1 MFKCKLA
8 DAVAIALAL
17 AYTGSQT
24 DAAAVKAFL
33 VEKNPEVIDPATK
46 QKIDFKALEIEAEQ
60 KSFTLPITPSAPVA
74 PPLPPADESTKL
86 KAMVAEEL
94 KRLGVVKPNRP
105 GAISETQI
113 GSVKSAAERH
123 YENQAKAGK
132 TFFSDYGTAL
142 ACKHWLGS
150 KVGQWTQQGDVY
162 QHEWKRFNEV
172 AQIKA
177 YDTTSSTGGSATVPD
192 LFIPDL
198 IRNVLEYGAA
208 RKVGKVIQMGESD
221 VYMPRR
227 TGGLTGTYPNEN
239 AAGTASNATYD
250 NVTLHAKTF
259 MVLAQAS
266 RQILQDTGIPLMEA
280 TMEEIALC
288 VATQEDNAF
297 FTGNGSAT
305 YAGMTGF
312 EFKYGVS
319 GDGDA
324 GFVVKG
330 GASADAHTDAEVN
343 KAFARLPQYA
353 RKRAVI
359 TCSPTISSAIFGRL
373 AQSSPGG
380 LTFAEIEGLGWV
392 QKWRGVPIIENNSM
406 SAVTDAAVTARTGF
420 TAGDQI
426 DFLLGDFSRA
436 ALIGERLGLEV
447 EMDPSP
453 GFTSNSV
460 YIRGIT
466 RHDVNVHSVGSAT
479 AAGPVVSFWQT

>member
-24 DAAAVKAFL
+24 DPAAVKAFL

-46 QKIDFKALEIEAEQ
+46 SRVDFKALEIETEA
-60 KSFTLPITPSAPVA
+60 KSFTLPLTPSTPAAPA
-74 PPLPPADESTKL
+74 LPPADEGTKL

-123 YENQAKAGK
+123 YENQAKSGK

-150 KVGQWTQQGDVY
+150 KVGQWTQQADTY

-172 AQIKA
+172 CQTKA
-177 YDTTSSTGGSATVPD
+177 YDTTSTTGGSALVPD

-198 IRNVLEYGAA
+198 IRNVLEFGTA
-208 RKVGKVIQMGESD
+208 RKIAKVIQMGEAD
-221 VYMPRR
+221 VYLPRR
-227 TGGLTGTYPNEN
+227 TGGLTGTYPNQN
-239 AAGTASNATYD
+239 TAGTASNATYD
-250 NVTLHAKTF
+250 NVTLHAKDF
-259 MVLAQAS
+259 MVLCQAS
-266 RQILQDTGIPLMEA
+266 RQIMQDTGIPLMEA

-288 VATQEDNAF
+288 VATQEDNIY

-312 EFKYGVS
+312 EYKYGVTAT
-319 GDGDA
+319 DG
-324 GFVVKG
+324 GYVVVG
-330 GASADAHTDAEVN
+330 GADATAHTDAQVN
-343 KAFARLPQYA
+343 AAFARLPQYA
-353 RKRAVI
+353 RKRAII
-359 TCSPTISSAIFGRL
+359 TCSPLISSTVFGRL

-406 SAVTDAAVTARTGF
+406 SSIPDAASTGRAGF

-426 DFLLGDFSRA
+426 DFLLGDFARA
-436 ALIGERLGLEV
+436 ALIGDRLGLEV

-460 YIRGIT
+460 YIRGIV
-466 RHDVNVHSVGSAT
+466 RHDVNVHSVGTST